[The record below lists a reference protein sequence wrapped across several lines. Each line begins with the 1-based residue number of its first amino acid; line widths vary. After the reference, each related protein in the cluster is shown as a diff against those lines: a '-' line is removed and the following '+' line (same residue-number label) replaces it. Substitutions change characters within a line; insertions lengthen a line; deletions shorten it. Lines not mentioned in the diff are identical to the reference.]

1 MKIAKAI
8 GLLAVAAVVVA
19 CGGGGDEPGDVE
31 AMVVDPAAVTWT
43 ISSCDRSTNQA
54 LSVHT
59 INGGKPPFRLL
70 NSFPQNF
77 EFGTLEVV
85 NGVQRYVP
93 LPLSSTGVAE
103 LRGKDPQ
110 FVVLTSASCSDISFI
125 VLDLDSQRVNVEITV
140 EEDSGG

>member
-1 MKIAKAI
+1 MKLWK
-8 GLLAVAAVVVA
+8 LSSVVFSCVALTA
-19 CGGGGDEPGDVE
+19 CGGGGDEPGDVGE
-31 AMVVDPAAVTWT
+31 MAVDPAAVTWT
-43 ISSCDRSTNQA
+43 ISSCDRATSNA

-77 EFGTLEVV
+77 EFGTIQVV
-85 NGVQRYVP
+85 NGAQRYVP

-110 FVVLTSASCSDISFI
+110 FAVLTSAGCSDISFI
-125 VLDLDSQRVNVEITV
+125 VLDQDSQRVNVEITV
-140 EEDSGG
+140 EEDSGN

>member
-1 MKIAKAI
+1 MKLWKISGVVLSCAA
-8 GLLAVAAVVVA
+8 LAA
-19 CGGGGDEPGDVE
+19 CGGGGDEPGDVGE
-31 AMVVDPAAVTWT
+31 MVVDPSGVTWT
-43 ISSCDRSTNQA
+43 ISSCDRATNRA

-59 INGGKPPFRLL
+59 INGGKPPFRIL

-77 EFGTLEVV
+77 EFGTIQIV
-85 NGVQRYVP
+85 NGSEQYVP

-110 FVVLTSASCSDISFI
+110 FAVLTSAGCSEISFI

-140 EEDSGG
+140 EEDEDE